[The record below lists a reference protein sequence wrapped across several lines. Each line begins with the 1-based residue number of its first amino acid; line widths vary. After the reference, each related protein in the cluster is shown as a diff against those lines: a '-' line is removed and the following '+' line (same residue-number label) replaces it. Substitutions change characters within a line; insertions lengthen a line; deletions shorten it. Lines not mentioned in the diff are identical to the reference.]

1 MLTVFRPKRFST
13 CPLCILIFNIVLLCG
28 TPTLSETLLVLRSYS
43 VEQLNIFCVTFHL
56 IISLVRLKILSL
68 MMTFELQDVLFFI
81 KSFKEPSTSFDI
93 RNFIQFSSSRTR
105 SATYLKMKYPFST
118 LISVKNFYFNRLPRL
133 WNSLPPI
140 DLDQPLLSIKKSLRT
155 YFWNAFTSKFN
166 VDSPCTY
173 HLVCPC
179 SKCAL
184 LPVPHNFHSTM

>member
-1 MLTVFRPKRFST
+1 MFS
-13 CPLCILIFNIVLLCG
+13 
-28 TPTLSETLLVLRSYS
+28 
-43 VEQLNIFCVTFHL
+43 
-56 IISLVRLKILSL
+56 
-68 MMTFELQDVLFFI
+68 FFI

-118 LISVKNFYFNRLPRL
+118 LMSVKNFYFNRLPRL

-184 LPVPHNFHSTM
+184 LPYSSQLSFYHVIVTYTDKAWLLIKLLADHQYRLIFLYSTVSFLHSCCTVKSK